1 VWNGSGFPSPFHAMS
16 SYLRILWDYSC
27 ISSVLSFSWEIADTD
42 FNLRSD
48 CAYSESLKST
58 NAFLT
63 LERWNAALL
72 GEKIDSEN
80 QS

>member
-1 VWNGSGFPSPFHAMS
+1 MQNGFGFSSPFHARS
-16 SYLRILWDYSC
+16 PYFRTLQDYSC
-27 ISSVLSFSWEIADTD
+27 ISSELSFCWEIADTD

-63 LERWNAALL
+63 LVLWNAALL
-72 GEKIDSEN
+72 GEKIESEN